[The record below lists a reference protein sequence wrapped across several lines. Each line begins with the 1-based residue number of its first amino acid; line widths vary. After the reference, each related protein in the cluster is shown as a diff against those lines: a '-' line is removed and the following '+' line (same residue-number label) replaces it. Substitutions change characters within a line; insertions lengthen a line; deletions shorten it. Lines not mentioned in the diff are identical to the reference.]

1 MPRPRRP
8 FVVNGDPVEID
19 APGLEIQDRH
29 DVELRWR
36 ATQDAIKHG
45 YQPKSVRLTTTLAFR
60 LTETAIHII
69 GERAEFDRLAARCRE
84 LTLEMLDWLGDPA
97 ALPVRQYTGTL
108 ASLVDLFKSD
118 PESAYN
124 TSNSPNTRRGYDDW
138 CRPLVQKFGERR
150 VDKLTGRDM
159 RRWFQAILE
168 PARPE
173 APPRLV
179 LARRCVKVMMP
190 ILLAY
195 GMEVDLPGCAALR
208 KVLVEIDIRV
218 SAEVVRRW
226 RAMRVTPLPMTAE
239 HAEAIIAEGLRR
251 GTVRHRSVA
260 LGVAAQF
267 EFMFSQIDL
276 VGLYQPIAPGTA
288 LPAAAVTKHAELW
301 DGGLRYQH
309 FLPDMILDTRRHK
322 TGRPGV
328 YDVREYPLFMKALA
342 AVPEAERAGPVVV
355 DDDGLPMTRF
365 RYSDLY
371 REITDAA
378 GVPREVWNMKARNGG
393 ASEASDSGATDE
405 EVANHLRND
414 PETARGFYIHASI
427 TQSRKVAR
435 LRVADRQKK
444 KAQTP

>member
-1 MPRPRRP
+1 M
-8 FVVNGDPVEID
+8 NGERTETD

-29 DVELRWR
+29 HVELRWR

-45 YQPKSVRLTTTLAFR
+45 YHPKSVRLTTTLAFR
-60 LTETAIHII
+60 VTEDAIHVT
-69 GERAEFDRLAARCRE
+69 GERVEFDRLAAHCRE
-84 LTLEMLDWLGDPA
+84 LNLEMLEWLGNPA
-97 ALPVRQYTGTL
+97 ALPTREYTGL
-108 ASLVDLFKSD
+108 LRSLVDLFKSD
-118 PESAYN
+118 PESSYN
-124 TSNSPNTRRGYDDW
+124 TSNSPNTRRGYDDL
-138 CRPLVQKFGERR
+138 CRPLVERFGDRR
-150 VDKLTGRDM
+150 IDRLNGRDM
-159 RRWFQAILE
+159 RRWFHILLE
-168 PARPE
+168 PSRPG

-195 GMEVDLPGCAALR
+195 GMEVGLLGCAELR

-218 SAEVVRRW
+218 SADVVRRW

-251 GTVRHRSVA
+251 GTVCHRSLA

-267 EFMFSQIDL
+267 EMTLSQIDM
-276 VGLYQPIAPGTA
+276 VGLYQPIPNTAALPPGT
-288 LPAAAVTKHAELW
+288 VVKRGELW
-301 DGGLRYQH
+301 DGGLRYEH
-309 FLPDMILDTRRHK
+309 FMPDMILDTRRHK

-328 YDVREYPLFMKALA
+328 YDLREYPLFMRALE
-342 AVPEAERAGPVVV
+342 AVPEAERVGPVVV
-355 DDDGLPMTRF
+355 DDDGAPMTRF

-371 REITDAA
+371 REITAAA
-378 GVPREVWNMKARNGG
+378 GVPRAVWNMKARNGG

-414 PETARGFYIHASI
+414 PKTARGFYIHASI